1 MYKELQVYKY
11 SLNMSANEQG
21 TGTPGSSDQIGNTDF
36 SRSIQNPSQVQS
48 AFGQS
53 KFASDKEQ
61 NTTEG
66 TQQDEEDKK
75 IAELRKQMEQME
87 QEAGKLRE
95 MQKSISAEPS
105 NQQSQTFPGGEN
117 GNQVTDANGEPLHLD
132 IEQRREI
139 DSRSVFVGNVDF
151 TTTPEELE
159 KYFEPCGVV
168 NRITIPTNKFTGNP
182 KGYAYVE
189 FSTTQPIANALQLN
203 ESLFKG
209 RMLKVTEK
217 RTNLPGFSKRG
228 HRGRGGRGRGFRG
241 RFRGRARGR
250 GGFKP
255 Y

>member
-1 MYKELQVYKY
+1 MNEQQIGAT
-11 SLNMSANEQG
+11 NGANE
-21 TGTPGSSDQIGNTDF
+21 INNTDL
-36 SRSIQNPSQVQS
+36 SKSHQVQGQVES

-53 KFASDKEQ
+53 KFSPESTKHTLESTEQ
-61 NTTEG
+61 DN
-66 TQQDEEDKK
+66 EDKK

-95 MQKSISAEPS
+95 MQKSMSAEPS
-105 NQQSQTFPGGEN
+105 NDQSSNFQNGKRANLITDEN
-117 GNQVTDANGEPLHLD
+117 NGDSEHPD
-132 IEQRREI
+132 IEQRRKI

-159 KYFEPCGVV
+159 KYFEPCGTV

-189 FSTTQPIANALQLN
+189 FTTVEPVGNALQLN